1 MFIAS
6 AFRWSERL
14 KKRSKGKAS
23 YRLPPVVAVILYHG
37 ETAFKGATEL
47 AEMFQSLP
55 GLEPY
60 LPRMQAILF
69 DLSSIDDDDP
79 ILNDPE
85 VPELK
90 VVFMVLKTVF
100 RKDVALK
107 VTDVIQ
113 ALKPHSDDPATRRI
127 ILATWIYLVNNAEH
141 LRRNLDA
148 MLGTFKEIIGEKDMP
163 TMVEIWK
170 AEGKIEGVA
179 EGKAEAVLTT
189 LRRKF
194 KKVPQEIEAAVLA
207 MSDPIALE
215 SVLEHVIDS
224 STLEEFATIL

>member
-1 MFIAS
+1 
-6 AFRWSERL
+6 
-14 KKRSKGKAS
+14 
-23 YRLPPVVAVILYHG
+23 
-37 ETAFKGATEL
+37 
-47 AEMFQSLP
+47 
-55 GLEPY
+55 
-60 LPRMQAILF
+60 
-69 DLSSIDDDDP
+69 
-79 ILNDPE
+79 
-85 VPELK
+85 
-90 VVFMVLKTVF
+90 
-100 RKDVALK
+100 
-107 VTDVIQ
+107 
-113 ALKPHSDDPATRRI
+113 
-127 ILATWIYLVNNAEH
+127 
-141 LRRNLDA
+141 
-148 MLGTFKEIIGEKDMP
+148 MP